1 MKIRIF
7 HIITTIFFLILFF
20 IFYKG
25 LKNSNIYTPDLS
37 IKKDTPIFEA
47 KLFDSNDFISSKKI
61 FKKNKFYIMNIWASW
76 CVPCRAEH
84 SFLLELNNQK
94 NIKIIGINY
103 KDKIENAKKFLK
115 EFKSPYEIIVSDKD
129 GLISIEW
136 GAYGVP
142 ETFLIQNGK
151 ILKKYVGPLNKNS
164 VSEIKRLIK

>member
-47 KLFDSNDFISSKKI
+47 KLFDSDNFISSKKI

-84 SFLLELNNQK
+84 PFLLELDNQK
-94 NIKIIGINY
+94 NI
-103 KDKIENAKKFLK
+103 
-115 EFKSPYEIIVSDKD
+115 EII
-129 GLISIEW
+129 
-136 GAYGVP
+136 
-142 ETFLIQNGK
+142 
-151 ILKKYVGPLNKNS
+151 
-164 VSEIKRLIK
+164 